1 MNFISTQDIAQRS
14 QALATTR
21 STTPQMQQTQDLP
34 DQRRVGRFRETRR
47 VKLLRAAFRAIA
59 AVSPAAATRLGYQ
72 ILATPPLATEGYW
85 QADLRLRAS
94 PSMLRFGKGWLAVY
108 EWGVGPTV
116 LMVHG
121 WGARATHMGRMI
133 DPLVRAGFRVV
144 SFDAPAHGNSTGK
157 TTDLVEFA
165 AAVNA
170 VAQFAGPIHT
180 LLAHSF
186 GVAMALLARRDWGVE
201 AQKQVLISSFDHCI
215 WFSEAFGKYI
225 GLRPALVERMRQLM
239 VDRYDGRFNWSDTS
253 VVEML
258 RRARRPTLLIHDEDD
273 KEIPVG
279 HSIAL
284 LQGAPH
290 AELLVTSGL
299 GHHRLL
305 GDSSVIE
312 QVVRFVQTSPVK
324 TASIR

>member
-1 MNFISTQDIAQRS
+1 MNFISNQEIAGRDQIVPPLRAPA
-14 QALATTR
+14 QQM
-21 STTPQMQQTQDLP
+21 PQK
-34 DQRRVGRFRETRR
+34 RAVGRFRESGR
-47 VKLLRAAFRAIA
+47 VKLLRAAFRGIA
-59 AVSPAAATRLGYQ
+59 ALSPSAAAHLGYQ
-72 ILATPPLATEGYW
+72 ILARPPRAAERYW
-85 QADLRLRAS
+85 QVDLRLRANH
-94 PSMLRFGKGWLAVY
+94 SMLRFGKGWLAVY

-121 WGARATHMGRMI
+121 WGARSTHMGRMI

-144 SFDAPAHGNSTGK
+144 SFDAPAHGDSTGK
-157 TTDLVEFA
+157 TTDLLEFA
-165 AAVNA
+165 AAVGA

-186 GVAMALLARRDWGVE
+186 GVAMALLARKDWGVP
-201 AQKQVLISSFDHCI
+201 AQRQILISSFDHCI

-225 GLRPALVERMRQLM
+225 GVRPAVVERMRQM
-239 VDRYDGRFNWSDTS
+239 MADRYDGRFNWNDAS

-273 KEIPVG
+273 EEIPVG
-279 HSIAL
+279 HSMAL

-305 GDSSVIE
+305 GNREVIE
-312 QVVRFVQTSPVK
+312 RAVAFVQGVSSP
-324 TASIR
+324 A